1 MQNKMTAPPLQG
13 ISNLMKMQGR
23 MGDSELV
30 HMSPMEVKGLS
41 SLGRL
46 TRNPDTGLPEAFS
59 IGGFFRDIVGPI
71 GATLIAG
78 PAGGVTYSMANTASK
93 GGDFGDIALAG
104 LTTYAG
110 GKLGEMAGAGLSK
123 FAEAG
128 TKTGA
133 TAAGKTAEALGES
146 LAQPGFAVGPGGTS
160 IIRPDLVSETG
171 KALSPQLGRLGQN
184 IVGGASPAGEVI
196 GRGISSSLT
205 PGQALETMKT
215 KGLSGLMDIAKEGL
229 TPEGIGGS
237 IGRSLG
243 SSYADAAL
251 ELQQQGIPEQVKEA
265 DNIESN
271 QKISTGKLQSMN
283 PQYADKDLS
292 ASRIVGA
299 MQGTQAPLQFTDPSY
314 SPAVTG
320 NLSSILGAKNGG
332 AMSNLKERAMGSQS
346 KGLAD
351 ALESITE
358 GAEDIVDMGGGQVY
372 FEGMVKGDGDGMSD
386 EIPFSIEGQQP
397 ALLSRDEYVLPA
409 DVVAA
414 LGNGSSNAG
423 ADMLDKFMTDVREK
437 TMGRERQINQIG

>member
-30 HMSPMEVKGLS
+30 HMSPMEVKGLA

-59 IGGFFRDIVGPI
+59 IGGFFRDIVAP
-71 GATLIAG
+71 T
-78 PAGGVTYSMANTASK
+78 
-93 GGDFGDIALAG
+93 ALAAIPVVGPYASAGYQMAKTGAMGGSFIDAATAG
-104 LTTYAG
+104 LMSFAG
-110 GKLGEMAGAGLSK
+110 GKLGQKIGAGLEGALGSGTQAGVEGAAKAIEVGSRTGPAFGGNALTIMGEQVPVGLQTATDIATHAASNVPSVAAETLTSK
-123 FAEAG
+123 IGDTLSGIASNIIPKTPEAI
-128 TKTGA
+128 
-133 TAAGKTAEALGES
+133 GES
-146 LAQPGFAVGPGGTS
+146 L
-160 IIRPDLVSETG
+160 
-171 KALSPQLGRLGQN
+171 GRTIGS
-184 IVGGASPAGEVI
+184 AS
-196 GRGISSSLT
+196 
-205 PGQALETMKT
+205 
-215 KGLSGLMDIAKEGL
+215 
-229 TPEGIGGS
+229 
-237 IGRSLG
+237 
-243 SSYADAAL
+243 ADAM
-251 ELQQQGIPEQVKEA
+251 LQEKLQSENIPKEVKDAETVQQEF
-265 DNIESN
+265 
-271 QKISTGKLQSMN
+271 STGKLQNMN

>member
-1 MQNKMTAPPLQG
+1 MMQNKMTAPPLQG

-23 MGDSELV
+23 MGDTELV
-30 HMSPMEVKGLS
+30 HMTKPEVKGLA
-41 SLGRL
+41 SLGVL
-46 TRNPDTGLPEAFS
+46 TTNPNTGLPEAFFGS
-59 IGGFFRDIVGPI
+59 FGRAFTNYIIPAALTIASGGNPGPAAAYSGLKGTIETGNPIVGVQDALFSYGGAKLGQGLGELVGQGLGQVGGDVAKGGLDATAAEALSREFGSKAAEIGGQQFGNLI
-71 GATLIAG
+71 GQAG
-78 PAGGVTYSMANTASK
+78 PAALGDVAS
-93 GGDFGDIALAG
+93 
-104 LTTYAG
+104 TYA
-110 GKLGEMAGAGLSK
+110 
-123 FAEAG
+123 
-128 TKTGA
+128 
-133 TAAGKTAEALGES
+133 
-146 LAQPGFAVGPGGTS
+146 
-160 IIRPDLVSETG
+160 
-171 KALSPQLGRLGQN
+171 
-184 IVGGASPAGEVI
+184 
-196 GRGISSSLT
+196 
-205 PGQALETMKT
+205 T
-215 KGLSGLMDIAKEGL
+215 KGLGEGL
-229 TPEGIGGS
+229 KTMACRELEYAKTPEGIGQA
-237 IGRSLG
+237 LG
-243 SSYADAAL
+243 STVSQMGLDAAKQQQ
-251 ELQQQGIPEQVKEA
+251 ELQSQNIPEEVKDAEKV
-265 DNIESN
+265 EF
-271 QKISTGKLQSMN
+271 STGKLKNIN
-283 PQYADKDLS
+283 PQYADRDLS

-320 NLSSILGAKNGG
+320 NLSSILGAKDGG

-409 DVVAA
+409 DVVSA

>member
-1 MQNKMTAPPLQG
+1 MMQNKMTAPPLQG

-23 MGDSELV
+23 MGDTELV

-71 GATLIAG
+71 GATLIGG
-78 PAGGVTYSMANTASK
+78 PGAGVTYSMANTAAK

-123 FAEAG
+123 FAEEGVKKGVQAG
-128 TKTGA
+128 AEQAAKTGMGLTTEQLIGEGGKRA
-133 TAAGKTAEALGES
+133 ITTGMREGLPQFGGVIGPVTGGINPTNIANAMTNISAAGGSRAAEQGIMDTIS
-146 LAQPGFAVGPGGTS
+146 G
-160 IIRPDLVSETG
+160 
-171 KALSPQLGRLGQN
+171 
-184 IVGGASPAGEVI
+184 
-196 GRGISSSLT
+196 GISGLVDK
-205 PGQALETMKT
+205 GLET
-215 KGLSGLMDIAKEGL
+215 L
-229 TPEGIGGS
+229 TNPEKLGGS
-237 IGRSLG
+237 IGRTLG

-265 DNIESN
+265 DDISSN
-271 QKISTGKLQSMN
+271 QKFSTGKLQSMN
-283 PQYADKDLS
+283 PQYADRDLS
-292 ASRIVGA
+292 ASRIIGA

-332 AMSNLKERAMGSQS
+332 
-346 KGLAD
+346 GLED

-358 GAEDIVDMGGGQVY
+358 GAEKIADMGEGQVY

-386 EIPFSIEGQQP
+386 EIPFSIEGKQP

-409 DVVAA
+409 DVVSA

-437 TMGRERQINQIG
+437 SMGRERQINQIG

>member
-59 IGGFFRDIVGPI
+59 LGGFFRDYVAPIAI
-71 GATLIAG
+71 GAISG
-78 PAGGVTYSMANTASK
+78 PAAPYTVAGYQMAKTGAMGGSFVDAAT
-93 GGDFGDIALAG
+93 AG
-104 LTTYAG
+104 LMSFAG
-110 GKLGEMAGAGLSK
+110 GKLGQKIGAGLEGLGD
-123 FAEAG
+123 AAGGGAQAG
-128 TKTGA
+128 T
-133 TAAGKTAEALGES
+133 TAAADAVTKSIPMAAR
-146 LAQPGFAVGPGGTS
+146 VGPNFGTT
-160 IIRPDLVSETG
+160 IMGETLTPG
-171 KALSPQLGRLGQN
+171 LQTATDIATQTAANTAGIPGQSLMDK
-184 IVGGASPAGEVI
+184 VGGAIVDAIP
-196 GRGISSSLT
+196 
-205 PGQALETMKT
+205 K
-215 KGLSGLMDIAKEGL
+215 
-229 TPEGIGGS
+229 TPES
-237 IGRSLG
+237 IGRAIGTGLG
-243 SSYADAAL
+243 GLASDAMIQDK
-251 ELQQQGIPEQVKEA
+251 LQSENIPKEVKDAETV
-265 DNIESN
+265 
-271 QKISTGKLQSMN
+271 QKEFSTGKLQNMN

-320 NLSSILGAKNGG
+320 NLSSILGAKDGG

-358 GAEDIVDMGGGQVY
+358 GAEDIADMGGGQVY

-386 EIPFSIEGQQP
+386 EIPFSIEGEQP

-409 DVVAA
+409 DVVSA

>member
-1 MQNKMTAPPLQG
+1 MTAPPLQG

-23 MGDSELV
+23 YGDTELV
-30 HMSPMEVKGLS
+30 HMTKPEVKGLA
-41 SLGRL
+41 SLGVL
-46 TRNPDTGLPEAFS
+46 STNPNTGLPEAFLGS
-59 IGGFFRDIVGPI
+59 VGGFFRDIVGPI
-71 GATLIAG
+71 GATLIGG
-78 PAGGVTYSMANTASK
+78 PVAGVTYSMANTAAK

-128 TKTGA
+128 GKAGA

-146 LAQPGFAVGPGGTS
+146 LAQPGFAVGEGASS
-160 IIRPDLVSETG
+160 IIRPDLISAETG
-171 KALSPQLGRLGQN
+171 KAISPQLGRLGQN

-205 PGQALETMKT
+205 PGQALETMRT
-215 KGLSGLMDIAKEGL
+215 KGLSGLIDIAKEGL

-265 DNIESN
+265 DDIESN
-271 QKISTGKLQSMN
+271 QKFSTGKLQSMN
-283 PQYADKDLS
+283 PQYADRDLS

-332 AMSNLKERAMGSQS
+332 
-346 KGLAD
+346 GLED

-358 GAEDIVDMGGGQVY
+358 GAEKIADMGDGQVY
-372 FEGMVKGDGDGMSD
+372 FEGMVKGNGDGMSD
-386 EIPFSIEGQQP
+386 EIPFSIEGKQP

-409 DVVAA
+409 DVVSA

>member
-1 MQNKMTAPPLQG
+1 MMRNNMTAPPLQG

-23 MGDSELV
+23 MGDTELV

-41 SLGRL
+41 SLGKL
-46 TRNPDTGLPEAFS
+46 TRNPETGLPEAFN
-59 IGGFFRDIVGPI
+59 IGGFFRDYVAPVAI
-71 GATLIAG
+71 GVLSGGTLAPFTVAG
-78 PAGGVTYSMANTASK
+78 YQMAKTGAM
-93 GGDFGDIALAG
+93 GGDFGDVAIAG
-104 LTTYAG
+104 LTSYAG
-110 GKLGEMAGAGLSK
+110 GKLGQQLGAGLEGALSDT
-123 FAEAG
+123 AS
-128 TKTGA
+128 GA
-133 TAAGKTAEALGES
+133 TGNAVS
-146 LAQPGFAVGPGGTS
+146 LASRTGPAFGGTS
-160 IIRPDLVSETG
+160 QPLSETVMG
-171 KALSPQLGRLGQN
+171 EAVKTGLKTPVDIATEASKN
-184 IVGGASPAGEVI
+184 IAQTGPGFLDKVGGAIVDAIPKTPEAI
-196 GRGISSSLT
+196 GRAAGT
-205 PGQALETMKT
+205 
-215 KGLSGLMDIAKEGL
+215 GL
-229 TPEGIGGS
+229 GGMVS
-237 IGRSLG
+237 
-243 SSYADAAL
+243 DAM
-251 ELQQQGIPEQVKEA
+251 LQQKLQSQAIPEQVKEA
-265 DNIESN
+265 EQTQSDF
-271 QKISTGKLQSMN
+271 STGNLQNLN
-283 PQYADKDLS
+283 PQYADRGLT
-292 ASRIVGA
+292 ASQVVGA

-320 NLSSILGAKNGG
+320 NLSSILGAKDGG